1 MSILDTLIDAAR
13 QAADGTEPQ
22 QAVADTLAGLT
33 DVDPSELLNEVLER
47 FTETRAADDPDVDM
61 LETLVTVASGVR
73 QYQSAVEEAVAE
85 RDARIADLESR
96 LNPAAETA
104 PDEGEPVEGPDEAT
118 GRDASRAGDPR
129 NPRSTRTRRKHPHP
143 DPAPQEPTAVA
154 ASARSI
160 DLSRVRRTR
169 TPAPRDTAPSVD
181 IIVASAN
188 LPGFEPGTNIDMA
201 QLTAAVGARF
211 STFPQERIPN
221 TYMRN
226 PIAQIAVPFPRDL
239 TQDDNVGRDQ
249 ELLDHAGDMA
259 RLDGGSL
266 TAAGGWCAPS
276 ETLYDL
282 CPGLETNSG
291 LVDIP
296 EIQVT
301 RGGIRTTEGPDFATL
316 YAGAAISQTEA
327 QNIAGDV
334 KPCYRVPC
342 PSFTDTRAGV
352 KGICI
357 VAGILQ
363 DDAYPELTQRVV
375 SGALIAHTHRFNADT
390 IAAMEAQ
397 STAVAGFTG
406 AGPSATTSL
415 LNGLEMQIIDVRYR
429 YRAAES
435 R

>member
-96 LNPAAETA
+96 LNPAAET
-104 PDEGEPVEGPDEAT
+104 DEGDEGGEGDKPAEDPEPDEAKPDEDKPAET
-118 GRDASRAGDPR
+118 PETPAAPAPDPA
-129 NPRSTRTRRKHPHP
+129 PEPA
-143 DPAPQEPTAVA
+143 PAPQEPTAVA

-316 YAGAAISQTEA
+316 YAGAAI
-327 QNIAGDV
+327 
-334 KPCYRVPC
+334 
-342 PSFTDTRAGV
+342 
-352 KGICI
+352 
-357 VAGILQ
+357 
-363 DDAYPELTQRVV
+363 
-375 SGALIAHTHRFNADT
+375 
-390 IAAMEAQ
+390 
-397 STAVAGFTG
+397 
-406 AGPSATTSL
+406 
-415 LNGLEMQIIDVRYR
+415 
-429 YRAAES
+429 
-435 R
+435 